1 MPRRGGKARGGK
13 GPPANRILVG
23 LPDKHTW
30 AVAPDER
37 VLHMVAHK
45 VPRLPL
51 VGVRESRIAE
61 PPYNMLPIAFQP
73 CVQAEHNG
81 MLHIRLLEAAGFLPE
96 RIHKPMPPCGHAA
109 EEATNGNAGNNG
121 EAGSSAGA
129 SGNAIVGGICSDCQ
143 PMYIRANAPL
153 DGVWYPSEMAV
164 ECGVLP
170 KAAIPHAAWPLFRVS
185 VPRHDPW
192 NDLMGMAAAGHLAS
206 VSDTAVDYHVLH
218 SLPPEQLEALA
229 ACSLLHPGAA
239 ACALWRLFGTLELES
254 HAAPNEMALVQ
265 AVVSSPGSVFELA
278 GRSVRRKEWT
288 AFADLL
294 LDQRVAREKPRNATV
309 EYKSVS
315 NSFGLSHAAAA
326 LQNEG
331 ADGLGWVHIA
341 QATDISL
348 AQLDDMIRQAG
359 CRVALTFA
367 DNVRHEARYIQF
379 KAAAP

>member
-1 MPRRGGKARGGK
+1 MPRRGGKAKGAK
-13 GPPANRILVG
+13 GPPANRILIG

-30 AVAPDER
+30 AVAPGER
-37 VLHMVAHK
+37 VLHMVAHN

-73 CVQAEHNG
+73 CVPAEHNG

-96 RIHKPMPPCGHAA
+96 CIHKPMPPCGHAA
-109 EEATNGNAGNNG
+109 KDATNGDAGNTG
-121 EAGSSAGA
+121 EAG
-129 SGNAIVGGICSDCQ
+129 GNAIVGGICPDCQ
-143 PMYIRANAPL
+143 PMHIRANAPL
-153 DGVWYPSEMAV
+153 DGVWYPVEMAV

-170 KAAIPHAAWPLFRVS
+170 KAAIPHAAWSLFRIS

-192 NDLMGMAAAGHLAS
+192 NDLTGMAAAGHLAS
-206 VSDTAVDYHVLH
+206 VSDSTVDYHVLH
-218 SLPPEQLEALA
+218 SLPREQLETLA

-254 HAAPNEMALVQ
+254 HAAPNEMALAQ
-265 AVVSSPGSVFELA
+265 AVVSSPGSIFELV
-278 GRSVRRKEWT
+278 GRSVRRKEWA
-288 AFADLL
+288 AFAELL
-294 LDQRVAREKPRNATV
+294 CDQRVGREKPSNATV
-309 EYKSVS
+309 MYKSVGS
-315 NSFGLSHAAAA
+315 SFDVSHAAAQ

-367 DNVRHEARYIQF
+367 DNVRLEARYIQF
-379 KAAAP
+379 KAAAS